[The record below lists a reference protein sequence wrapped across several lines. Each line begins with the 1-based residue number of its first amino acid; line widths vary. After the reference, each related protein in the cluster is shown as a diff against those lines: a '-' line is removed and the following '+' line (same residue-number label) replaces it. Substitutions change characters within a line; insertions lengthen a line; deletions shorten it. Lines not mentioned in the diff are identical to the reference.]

1 MYWSEKTRYAP
12 IIDVMSINR
21 YKNLRQFTHAAD
33 NLQKDNLKNKNN
45 RLHKVAPVITHVRET
60 CINIEAECDNSVDK
74 QMISAKTKYSGTR
87 QYNPQKPVKWG
98 FKNFVRAASSGMIND
113 FFLYAGSLN
122 KTEKYT
128 GAFVV
133 KKLIETLPKQL
144 NFRLY
149 FDNSFCTIDLC
160 RELKSLGFPTVATGC
175 NLPTGCNCSRM

>member
-45 RLHKVAPVITHVRET
+45 RLHKVAPVITHSRET
-60 CINIEAECDNSVDK
+60 CINIEAERDNSVDK

-98 FKNFVRAASSGMIND
+98 FKNFVRAASSGMIYD

-128 GAFVV
+128 GTFVV

>member
-98 FKNFVRAASSGMIND
+98 FKNFVRAASSGMIYD

-175 NLPTGCNCSRM
+175 NLPTVCNCSRM

>member
-1 MYWSEKTRYAP
+1 
-12 IIDVMSINR
+12 MSINR

-98 FKNFVRAASSGMIND
+98 FKNFVRAASSGMIYD

>member
-45 RLHKVAPVITHVRET
+45 RLHKITPVITHVREN
-60 CINIEAECDNSVDK
+60 CINLEAECDNSVDK
-74 QMISAKTKYSGTR
+74 QMISAKTKSSGTR
-87 QYNPQKPVKWG
+87 QYNSQKPVKWG
-98 FKNFVRAASSGMIND
+98 FKNFIRAASSGMIYD
-113 FFLYAGSLN
+113 IFLYTGSLN
-122 KTEKYT
+122 KTEKCT

-133 KKLIETLPKQL
+133 KKFETLPKQL

-149 FDNSFCTIDLC
+149 FDSWFCTIDLC
-160 RELKSLGFPTVATGC
+160 RELKSLGFPTIATGC

>member
-45 RLHKVAPVITHVRET
+45 RLHKVAPVITHSRET

-98 FKNFVRAASSGMIND
+98 FKNFVRAASSGMIYD

-128 GAFVV
+128 GVFVV

>member
-21 YKNLRQFTHAAD
+21 YKKLRQFTHAAD

-98 FKNFVRAASSGMIND
+98 FKNFVRAASSGMIYD
-113 FFLYAGSLN
+113 FFLSAGSLN

-175 NLPTGCNCSRM
+175 NLPTGCN

>member
-1 MYWSEKTRYAP
+1 
-12 IIDVMSINR
+12 MSINR

-98 FKNFVRAASSGMIND
+98 FKNFVRAASSGMIYD

-149 FDNSFCTIDLC
+149 FDNLFCTIDLC

>member
-1 MYWSEKTRYAP
+1 
-12 IIDVMSINR
+12 MSINR

-98 FKNFVRAASSGMIND
+98 FKNFVRAASSGMIYD

-175 NLPTGCNCSRM
+175 NLPTGCNCWRM